1 MAARGKARSV
11 ELSPSKQGLGR
22 KTKAGSTL
30 DDSGTSL
37 DLERIVERAV
47 QNAFSAL
54 KDELSG
60 IVKNQLADFRAAFD
74 ERLKSVE
81 TTCKDLVQHAEYQAS
96 EYMSDVSQLRER
108 VCELEL
114 ALSRNELEANL
125 VISGITESGSETED
139 TKAVVLATCRDVLNV
154 QIGEKDVLEAVRLGA
169 KRKDTSSNQSK
180 PVRPR
185 PILVKTV
192 SRQTKSMIML
202 ARKTVKLQG
211 SGIYLNDDL
220 SRTEQKTRKKMLPI
234 YRELKSCGVR
244 CRLDRCCLVV
254 GARRFFNPQ
263 QVPDRLNDL
272 QPEIHRKIQQII
284 TQTAPASPTQ

>member
-81 TTCKDLVQHAEYQAS
+81 TTCKDLVQHAEYQAN
-96 EYMSDVSQLRER
+96 EY
-108 VCELEL
+108 
-114 ALSRNELEANL
+114 
-125 VISGITESGSETED
+125 
-139 TKAVVLATCRDVLNV
+139 TCLMYHNCVNV
-154 QIGEKDVLEAVRLGA
+154 FV
-169 KRKDTSSNQSK
+169 N
-180 PVRPR
+180 
-185 PILVKTV
+185 
-192 SRQTKSMIML
+192 
-202 ARKTVKLQG
+202 
-211 SGIYLNDDL
+211 
-220 SRTEQKTRKKMLPI
+220 
-234 YRELKSCGVR
+234 
-244 CRLDRCCLVV
+244 
-254 GARRFFNPQ
+254 
-263 QVPDRLNDL
+263 
-272 QPEIHRKIQQII
+272 
-284 TQTAPASPTQ
+284 